1 MFTLVIT
8 GKHVLY
14 SFHLSPSAQLRSDA
28 LQFITLGDI
37 HYEMTT
43 SSNNNGVKHL
53 KCVRKFPNITSFN
66 FHNYPMK

>member
-14 SFHLSPSAQLRSDA
+14 SFHCSPSAQLRSDA

-43 SSNNNGVKHL
+43 AATIMGL
-53 KCVRKFPNITSFN
+53 NI
-66 FHNYPMK
+66 